1 VPAEPVVGSTLLQR
15 YGLPPAEVERLS
27 LARLETLAGAA
38 LPQAPDERH
47 LAARILYAAGD
58 PTLAA
63 HLDVHPRAV
72 GAGVASLGVGAGV
85 VVDVGMVAAGV
96 RRARLAGP
104 LLVALD
110 QPGVQDLALA
120 ASITRSAA
128 AMRLVAPR
136 LGGCVVAIGN
146 APTALL
152 ELLDQLDG
160 GGPRPALIIGMPVG
174 LVAAAESKIE
184 LARRAIPYVTVHGA
198 RGGSPLA
205 AAALN
210 ALLDLSHGR

>member
-1 VPAEPVVGSTLLQR
+1 
-15 YGLPPAEVERLS
+15 
-27 LARLETLAGAA
+27 
-38 LPQAPDERH
+38 
-47 LAARILYAAGD
+47 
-58 PTLAA
+58 
-63 HLDVHPRAV
+63 
-72 GAGVASLGVGAGV
+72 
-85 VVDVGMVAAGV
+85 
-96 RRARLAGP
+96 RLAGP